1 MRKMAVIMLM
11 ISLSICFTGCKDN
24 QTGKKGSDE
33 MVVIQDISTPAEPET
48 PVPAKEDGSMTT
60 EPEKKNENLVNSE
73 FWVTPEEYEAFREE
87 ERANNPNT
95 AYADKYESNIEVD
108 TAVISEVE
116 PDIYPWLTLPD
127 DIGGYY
133 NVYQWLAYGID
144 TFYNGNVPE
153 NYTITL
159 PDDITETETNMIFTV
174 HVRGEGSELDILL
187 DMYNDKIIV
196 DDGSS
201 KKE

>member
-1 MRKMAVIMLM
+1 MKKMVVIMLIM
-11 ISLSICFTGCKDN
+11 SLSVCTTGCKDT

-33 MVVIQDISTPAEPET
+33 MVVIQDISAPEGSET
-48 PVPAKEDGSMTT
+48 PVPVKEEETK
-60 EPEKKNENLVNSE
+60 EPESEKKGENLVNSE
-73 FWVTPEEYEAFREE
+73 FWVTPEEYEAFKEE

-108 TAVISEVE
+108 TATISEVE

-144 TFYNGNVPE
+144 TFYNGNVPD

-174 HVRGEGSELDILL
+174 KVKGEKSELNILL

-196 DDGSS
+196 DDGSQT
-201 KKE
+201 E